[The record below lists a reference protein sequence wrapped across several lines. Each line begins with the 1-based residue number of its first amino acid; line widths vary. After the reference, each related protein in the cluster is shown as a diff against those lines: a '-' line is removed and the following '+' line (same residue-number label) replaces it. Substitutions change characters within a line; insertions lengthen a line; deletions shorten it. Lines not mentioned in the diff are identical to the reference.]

1 MTQRRTFITA
11 LAGIASAL
19 ILGVILLRLFGY
31 RPFDA
36 YAGLLHFSLG
46 GHQAVADTAG
56 NAVPL
61 VLCGLSASL
70 AFSTGAV
77 NLGQPGQFLMG
88 ALCAVVG
95 GIYLPGPAVVVVP
108 LCLLSAALGGA
119 VWAGI
124 AGVTRRRLGMEEFI
138 VTLMLNFVADY
149 LTQWLIASPLA
160 DPTRSSPTTRAVR
173 SAAFLPSLGRW
184 SIGVPVT
191 VVVSGA
197 LWFLVH
203 RSTIGYEWRMAG
215 GARRFARLGGVAVE
229 RNVVAIL
236 GVSGGMAGL
245 GGGMLA
251 LAGPHRFVRGIGG
264 NYGWDG
270 VMIAV
275 VAASGLV
282 ATVAFGL
289 FFSALQTGA
298 IGMELRSEVPTEF
311 VQILEATVVLITV
324 AVRGV
329 LSGAWVRFIT
339 RRSAAIRS
347 ASRST
352 GPLDGERG

>member
-1 MTQRRTFITA
+1 MTRRRTFITA
-11 LAGIASAL
+11 LAGIVSAL
-19 ILGVILLRLFGY
+19 LLGVLLLKLFGY
-31 RPFDA
+31 RPVDA
-36 YAGLLHFSLG
+36 YAGLLRSSVG
-46 GHQAVADTAG
+46 SYRAVADTAG

-88 ALCAVVG
+88 ALFAVVG

-108 LCLLSAALGGA
+108 LCLLLAALGGA
-119 VWAGI
+119 LWAGI
-124 AGVTRRRLGMEEFI
+124 AGVTRRRFTMDEFI
-138 VTLMLNFVADY
+138 VTLMLNFMADY

-160 DPTRSSPTTRAVR
+160 DPTRSSPTTRAIH
-173 SAAFLPSLGRW
+173 SAAFLPSLGRL

-191 VVVSGA
+191 AVVSGA

-203 RSTIGYEWRMAG
+203 RTTIGYEWRMAG
-215 GARRFARLGGVAVE
+215 AARRFARLGGVAVE
-229 RNVVAIL
+229 RNVTAIL
-236 GVSGGMAGL
+236 GVSGGLAGL

-264 NYGWDG
+264 NYGWNG

-289 FFSALQTGA
+289 LFSALQTGA

-329 LSGAWVRFIT
+329 LAGAWVRFMT
-339 RRSAAIRS
+339 RRRAARGPGK
-347 ASRST
+347 RPT
-352 GPLDGERG
+352 GPLGGRRG